1 MNEIPHDDLPRSPS
15 GRVPKWV
22 ADEARTGKENV
33 PDLWRQGPTVYGPP
47 ATVQTSRP
55 ARHGR
60 RAGRVTRRSV
70 RVSRRPA
77 RGIRQSAGY
86 QNTLVVFVVV
96 VFITGAWFKYGNA
109 FGTHTPVAGAPTGL
123 GGINV
128 PVPPAPGA
136 AAGTTIP
143 ENVRTAMG
151 FPTPGFEAGA
161 VSLGQPTVVSP
172 ASSSYKF
179 LHVQADGITPVSWD
193 PCRPIHYVTRTAG
206 APPGGNDMIA
216 AAVSAVSAASGLVFV
231 NDGATDESDPLRSTR
246 PLSQPAL
253 YGDRWAPVLIQWD
266 TEAQNMRLA
275 GKIAGVG
282 GPTPVSIDG
291 QLLVNVTGGIQLDV
305 EQVMDA
311 QAYDGQGVTIVMHEL
326 AHLVGLDHVADPG
339 QIMNPSAVPGVNTFQ
354 AGDLTGLALLGKGS
368 CDPRL

>member
-1 MNEIPHDDLPRSPS
+1 MYAP
-15 GRVPKWV
+15 
-22 ADEARTGKENV
+22 
-33 PDLWRQGPTVYGPP
+33 PT
-47 ATVQTSRP
+47 TVQTSRR

-60 RAGRVTRRSV
+60 RAGRVTRNSV
-70 RVSRRPA
+70 GASRRPA
-77 RGIRQSAGY
+77 GGIRQSAGY
-86 QNTLVVFVVV
+86 QNTLVLFVVV
-96 VFITGAWFKYGNA
+96 AFITGAWLKYGNT
-109 FGTHTPVAGAPTGL
+109 FTTHTPVGAPVDL

-128 PVPPAPGA
+128 PVSPAPGA
-136 AAGTTIP
+136 PPTATTIP
-143 ENVRTAMG
+143 ENVRSAMG
-151 FPTPGFEAGA
+151 FPTPGFEAGT
-161 VSLGQPTVVSP
+161 VPLGHPPLVGSV
-172 ASSSYKF
+172 SSSYKF

-206 APPGGNDMIA
+206 APPGGNDMIE

-231 NDGATDESDPLRSTR
+231 NDGATDESDPLRSMR

-253 YGDRWAPVLIQWD
+253 YGDRWAPVLIEWD

-275 GKIAGVG
+275 GNIAGVG

-326 AHLVGLDHVADPG
+326 AHLVGLDHVADPT
-339 QIMNPSAVPGVNTFQ
+339 QIMNPSAMPGVNTFQ
-354 AGDLTGLALLGKGS
+354 AGDLTGLALLGKGT
-368 CDPRL
+368 CDPRF